1 MSDQMSD
8 NIIIQCDT
16 VSTST
21 DIRKYYQYYSR
32 NNICNNNKEIAKPNS
47 EIFEFAAA
55 RLYDLWLVTRWQCWN
70 FDHILSRGQRSRI
83 MKIQYKLIVYINITS
98 SQSKINNL
106 KNVQTY
112 SSVLLY
118 SINLSILD
126 FLLFLLLTFIFSRT
140 CQMSSF
146 IFPSIKIKSHRIT
159 VTFPI
164 KTWSW
169 QKKSKRKELESD
181 IIR

>member
-16 VSTST
+16 VSTSA
-21 DIRKYYQYYSR
+21 DIRKYYIR
-32 NNICNNNKEIAKPNS
+32 NNICNNNKGIAKPNS
-47 EIFEFAAA
+47 EIFEFATA
-55 RLYDLWLVTRWQCWN
+55 RRHDLLVTRWQFWN
-70 FDHILSRGQRSRI
+70 FEHILSRGQRSRI